1 MSVLLPRFLVASEPR
16 AFAGR
21 RLCCYKDHWCI
32 LELQLILERSS
43 LVLSIEADCRLRTA
57 FGGGGGIQILL
68 VALSW
73 PAIEG

>member
-1 MSVLLPRFLVASEPR
+1 MMQ
-16 AFAGR
+16 
-21 RLCCYKDHWCI
+21 
-32 LELQLILERSS
+32 LQLILERSS

-57 FGGGGGIQILL
+57 FGGGGGGGGIQILL